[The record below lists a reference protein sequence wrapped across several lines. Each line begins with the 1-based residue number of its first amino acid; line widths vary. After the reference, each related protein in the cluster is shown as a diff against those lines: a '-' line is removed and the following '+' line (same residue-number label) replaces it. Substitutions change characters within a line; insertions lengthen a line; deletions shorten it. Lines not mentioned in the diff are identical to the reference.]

1 MDTKK
6 YEKYIGRSVKL
17 EDGSRV
23 KIKTLVHSFA
33 YPNKIVVNEDH
44 FVHYLDFFGQMN
56 GEKISKQDIEDFDQ
70 SIQQE
75 KDLYETKIQN

>member
-6 YEKYIGRSVKL
+6 YQKYIGRSVKV

-23 KIKTLVHSFA
+23 KIETLSHSFA
-33 YPNKIVVNEDH
+33 YPNKIAVNENH
-44 FVHYLDFFGQMN
+44 LLHYLDFFGQMN
-56 GEKISKQDIEDFDQ
+56 GEKISKQDIEDFDK
-70 SIQQE
+70 SIELE